1 MRDYD
6 YLKQKFSDEL
16 FVGGTNE
23 DGENVVLSFDGMEDD
38 RPIIRLDTFQ
48 HNDWIRVNIYHY
60 DGTVEELYER

>member
-1 MRDYD
+1 MRDYE
-6 YLKQKFSDEL
+6 YLRQKLGDEL

-38 RPIIRLDTFQ
+38 HPVIRLDTFQ
-48 HNDWIRVNIYHY
+48 HNDWTRVNIYHY